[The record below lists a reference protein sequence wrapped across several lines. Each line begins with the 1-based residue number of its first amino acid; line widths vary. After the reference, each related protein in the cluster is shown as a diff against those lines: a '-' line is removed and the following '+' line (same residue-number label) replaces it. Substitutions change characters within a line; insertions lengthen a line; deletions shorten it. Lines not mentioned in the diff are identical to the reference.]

1 MLATDFWS
9 LLAQY
14 GPQIA
19 AGALAT
25 VELTAAGMALSLLM
39 GLILALMLISR
50 ARPMVFVARLYVEV
64 LRGTP
69 ALVTLFLIYFGLAGV
84 GLVLPPFL
92 SAAIAFGV
100 IGGAFMAEIFRAGI
114 DAIDPGQVEAAK
126 SMGMDYWTSMRRVVL
141 PQAVRVVLPPITN
154 SGITMLK
161 DTSLV
166 VTIGVP
172 EITFRAYNIASNTY
186 QAMPI
191 YIIAGLTYLAMCYP
205 LSLGV
210 RRLESYLD
218 KDSKAAAT

>member
-1 MLATDFWS
+1 MGNFWD
-9 LLAQY
+9 LLVQY
-14 GPQIA
+14 GPEIA
-19 AGALAT
+19 AGALTT
-25 VELTAAGMALSLLM
+25 VELTAVGVAISILL
-39 GLILALMLISR
+39 GQIFALMVISGI
-50 ARPMVFVARLYVEV
+50 RPLAVVARVYIEV
-64 LRGTP
+64 VRGTP
-69 ALVTLFLIYFGLAGV
+69 ALVTLFLIYFGLAGIGV
-84 GLVLPPFL
+84 VLAPFL

-114 DAIDPGQVEAAK
+114 EAIDPGQVEAAK
-126 SMGMDYWTSMRRVVL
+126 SMGMAYWTSMRRVIL

-191 YIIAGLTYLAMCYP
+191 YIIAGLTYLAMSYP
-205 LSLGV
+205 MSLGV
-210 RRLESYLD
+210 RRLERHLNTD
-218 KDSKAAAT
+218 VRAAAR